1 MHRKLFTLKEAND
14 LLPTIKAELANLQK
28 LSNELEAQH
37 TIYQILKNK
46 TVDTSSEPLFELE
59 SRLEFKQL
67 EIKLFVENF
76 TRKGVLLKMIEP
88 GLLDFPSVVDGKEVL
103 LCWREGE
110 ERITHYH
117 EHEDGFAGRRP
128 HPES

>member
-1 MHRKLFTLKEAND
+1 MHRKLFTLQEAND

-28 LSNELEAQH
+28 LTNELEAQH
-37 TIYQILKNK
+37 TLYQILKNK
-46 TVDTSSEPLFELE
+46 TVDKDGEPLFELE

-88 GLLDFPSVVDGKEVL
+88 GLLDFPSIVDGKEVL

-110 ERITHYH
+110 ERVTHYH
-117 EHEDGFAGRRP
+117 EYEDGFAGRRP